1 VDLHDGM
8 GHVEALLALRG
19 ARATFDVEAAGEA
32 SLHPGQSAV
41 IRIDG
46 ERVGAVG
53 TLHPARAR
61 ELDLPA
67 DVVLCELSFDAAFAA
82 VVPEYEAVSRFPASR
97 RDVSIVVD
105 EAVSVDALRQAI
117 RTAAGQSLREL
128 RVFDVYRG
136 KGIDSGRKSISFGLI
151 LQDSSRTLN
160 DSEADAVVAAAVA
173 QIKQDFDGTIR
184 D

>member
-1 VDLHDGM
+1 M
-8 GHVEALLALRG
+8 
-19 ARATFDVEAAGEA
+19 
-32 SLHPGQSAV
+32 
-41 IRIDG
+41 
-46 ERVGAVG
+46 
-53 TLHPARAR
+53 
-61 ELDLPA
+61 
-67 DVVLCELSFDAAFAA
+67 
-82 VVPEYEAVSRFPASR
+82 
-97 RDVSIVVD
+97 VD

-117 RTAAGQSLREL
+117 RAAAGQSLREL